1 MWLRNIQSRLY
12 RGSEPVQEE
21 GMNIMPENSSPTYS
35 QLIRRL
41 PYRLQRRFES
51 FGNYVDGILSE
62 KEPKGGW
69 NLSEE
74 DIDGIKLIALIF
86 ALKAFLYQGTII
98 ARQAITVFGNL
109 GAEGFTVGNTNFTD
123 QSEDTY
129 RGEKLSKELNK
140 LLAETT
146 QLNQLLEDKS
156 ISSIIVELAR
166 RSSNRQ
172 SMDRSRKNT

>member
-1 MWLRNIQSRLY
+1 
-12 RGSEPVQEE
+12 
-21 GMNIMPENSSPTYS
+21 MPENSPPTYS
-35 QLIRRL
+35 KLIRKL
-41 PYRLQRRFES
+41 PYKLQRRFES

-86 ALKAFLYQGTII
+86 SLKAFLKQGTII
-98 ARQAITVFGNL
+98 TKQAIRVFSVL
-109 GAEGFTVGNTNFTD
+109 GADGFTVGNAIFTD

-140 LLAETT
+140 LLIETT
-146 QLNQLLEDKS
+146 QLDFLQEDKS
-156 ISSIIVELAR
+156 ISQVILELAR
-166 RSSNRQ
+166 RSSNKQ

>member
-1 MWLRNIQSRLY
+1 
-12 RGSEPVQEE
+12 
-21 GMNIMPENSSPTYS
+21 MPENSPPTYS

-69 NLSEE
+69 NFSEE
-74 DIDGIKLIALIF
+74 DIDEIKLIALVF
-86 ALKAFLYQGTII
+86 ALKSFLNQGTII
-98 ARQAITVFGNL
+98 AKQAIIVFGNL
-109 GAEGFTVGNTNFTD
+109 GAEGFTVGNTNFTN

-140 LLAETT
+140 LLSENS
-146 QLNQLLEDKS
+146 QLNFLKEDKS
-156 ISSIIVELAR
+156 ISSVIMELAR
-166 RSSNRQ
+166 RSSNKQ
-172 SMDRSRKNT
+172 SMDRSGKNT